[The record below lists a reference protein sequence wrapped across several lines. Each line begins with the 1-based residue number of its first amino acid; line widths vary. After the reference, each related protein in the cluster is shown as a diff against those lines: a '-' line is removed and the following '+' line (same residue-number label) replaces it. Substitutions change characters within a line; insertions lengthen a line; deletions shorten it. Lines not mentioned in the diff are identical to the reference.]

1 MRVPNSGSQDTRA
14 EPPDTVDMEIV
25 AQPTALAA
33 IRRAALHA
41 AEAAGLASERAQL
54 LQIAVGEAATNVV
67 EHAYGPDGG
76 TVRLH
81 TYRRG
86 EMFYAEIS
94 DHGRWH
100 EGAAR
105 EMAGRGLVV
114 MRGLVDEVHI
124 NRTPSGTT
132 VRLAVKT
139 QRP

>member
-1 MRVPNSGSQDTRA
+1 MRRHNSGTKDTRA
-14 EPPDTVDMEIV
+14 EPPDNVDIETA

-41 AEAAGLASERAQL
+41 AEAAGLPSVRAQL

-81 TYRRG
+81 TFRRG

-94 DHGRWH
+94 DHGQWH
-100 EGAAR
+100 EGTAR
-105 EMAGRGLVV
+105 EMAGRGIIV
-114 MRGLVDEVHI
+114 MRGLVDEVNI
-124 NRTPSGTT
+124 SRTPSGTT
-132 VRLAVKT
+132 VRLGVKAA
-139 QRP
+139 